1 LRNISCGGKIKIKK
15 LKKLEKTCFKRVK
28 SVFPAKKIINFEK
41 SRTFHK
47 KKKKKILKIF
57 NLINFFLI
65 YFIYIIF

>member
-47 KKKKKILKIF
+47 KKKKKKKKK
-57 NLINFFLI
+57 
-65 YFIYIIF
+65 